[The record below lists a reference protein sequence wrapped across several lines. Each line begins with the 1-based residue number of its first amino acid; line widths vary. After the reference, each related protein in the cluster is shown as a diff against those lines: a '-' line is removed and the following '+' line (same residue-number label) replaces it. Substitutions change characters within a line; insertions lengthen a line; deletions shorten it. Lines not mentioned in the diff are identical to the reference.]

1 MHMDALKTGRK
12 IANLEKKLRTVP
24 TGQIVLQYV
33 LPFRAA
39 RIKMT
44 TKVTDA
50 MMKVGRLLI
59 HTSLWANAYPPHFSA
74 IHAQRLFPHIHTGE
88 KRFCAIRPKELYGA
102 RSAAN
107 ALTPRTMA
115 TMKTASI
122 P

>member
-1 MHMDALKTGRK
+1 MTGRK
-12 IANLEKKLRTVP
+12 TENLEKKLRKVP

-44 TKVTDA
+44 TKVTEA
-50 MMKVGRLLI
+50 IMKVGKLLI
-59 HTSLWANAYPPHFSA
+59 HTSLWAKAYPPHFSA

-102 RSAAN
+102 RRTAN
-107 ALTPRTMA
+107 ALTPKTMA
-115 TMKTASI
+115 TMKTART